1 VDSRS
6 GTGMTEAAP
15 RYRVVEGWERLP
27 TQFRHGDV
35 VGVGVDSGDRVFV
48 LTRYESR
55 CLVYEPDGTFVRSF
69 GEGLFTDFVHAL
81 TIGDDDSVYVVDAGD
96 HTVRKFAPGGE
107 LLLTLGTPGVSVE
120 TGYDGE
126 TTTSITRAGPPF
138 NRPTKAAIGPAGD
151 IFVSDGYGNA
161 RVHRFA
167 SDGRLLTS
175 WGEPG
180 RGPGQFNLPHA
191 VWVADGRVFVADR
204 ENDRIQ
210 VFSPDGDLLAIWDH
224 VQRPTDLYVDERGLL
239 YVASLPWRAG
249 VPELGSPPPRFSL
262 PGGVYVLDLA
272 GNVLLRWCS
281 ADACA
286 PGAFVAP
293 HGIVADSR
301 GDLYVGEVTWTYGV
315 RQGYVPDG
323 CHTLQ
328 KFARL

>member
-1 VDSRS
+1 
-6 GTGMTEAAP
+6 MTAGAP
-15 RYRVVEGWERLP
+15 QFRVVEGWERLP
-27 TQFRHGDV
+27 PGFQHGDV
-35 VGVGVDSGDRVFV
+35 VGIGIDSGDRVFV

-55 CLVYEPDGTFVRSF
+55 CLVYEPDGAFVRAF

-81 TIGDDDSVYVVDAGD
+81 TIDKDDFVYVVDAGD
-96 HTVRKFAPGGE
+96 HTVRKFSPAGD
-107 LLLTLGTPGVSVE
+107 LLLTLGSPGVCTE
-120 TGYDGE
+120 TGYDGD
-126 TTTSITRAGPPF
+126 TQTSITRAGPPF
-138 NRPTKAAIGPAGD
+138 NRPTKAAIGPHGD

-167 SDGRLLTS
+167 ADGRLLAS

-180 RGPGQFNLPHA
+180 SGPGQFNLPHA
-191 VWVADGRVFVADR
+191 IWIADGRVFVADR

-210 VFSPDGDLLAIWDH
+210 VFSLDGELREVWDH
-224 VQRPTDLYVDERGLL
+224 VQRPTDLYIDARGLL

-249 VPELGSPPPRFSL
+249 VGELGFPPRRFSL

-286 PGAFVAP
+286 AGAFVAP
-293 HGIVADSR
+293 HAIVTDSR
-301 GDLYVGEVTWTYGV
+301 GDLYVGEVTLTYGV
-315 RQGYVPDG
+315 RQGYVADG

-328 KFARL
+328 KFGRL

>member
-1 VDSRS
+1 M
-6 GTGMTEAAP
+6 TGAVP
-15 RYRVVEGWERLP
+15 HFQVVEGWERLP
-27 TQFRHGDV
+27 PDFRHGDV

-55 CLVYEPDGTFVRSF
+55 CLVYEPDGTFVRAF

-81 TIGDDDSVYVVDAGD
+81 TIDAGDCVYVVDAGD
-96 HTVRKFAPGGE
+96 HTVRKFAPDGT
-107 LLLTLGTPGVSVE
+107 LLLTIGTPGISSD
-120 TGYDGE
+120 TGYDGA

-138 NRPTKAAIGPAGD
+138 NRPTKAAIGAGGD
-151 IFVSDGYGNA
+151 IYISDGYGNA
-161 RVHRFA
+161 RIHRFSA
-167 SDGRLLTS
+167 DGQLLAS

-180 RGPGQFNLPHA
+180 NGPGQFNLPHA
-191 VWVADGRVFVADR
+191 VWLADGRVFVADR

-210 VFSPDGDLLAIWDH
+210 VFTPGGELLEIWDH
-224 VQRPTDLYVDERGLL
+224 IQRPTDIYVDARGLL

-249 VPELGSPPPRFSL
+249 LGELGFPPRRYSL
-262 PGGVYVLDLA
+262 PGGIYVLDLA

-286 PGAFVAP
+286 AGAFIAP
-293 HGIVADSR
+293 HAVAADSH

-315 RQGYVPDG
+315 RQGFVSDG